1 LTDARTSLHFTTL
14 DAFFPVAKEADM
26 SGFRKFR
33 STLHRRRRS
42 LEAVELGY
50 LTTQA
55 LSDERAAQP
64 LRAARV
70 ALSTVPEP
78 DSRPLDFSP
87 SVEAREIGP
96 PPIAWLKSRRPET
109 DN

>member
-1 LTDARTSLHFTTL
+1 LTEAGRSLHFTSL

-50 LTTQA
+50 LATQDI
-55 LSDERAAQP
+55 SEQG
-64 LRAARV
+64 AARSLPV
-70 ALSTVPEP
+70 TQVVVSAVPDP
-78 DSRPLDFSP
+78 DTRPLDFSP

-96 PPIAWLKSRRPET
+96 SPIAWLKSRRPET